1 MSLDDLL
8 LDYNDAGAS
17 DLMFDSILGNENAT
31 LESTEQISSRSLK
44 ILAKRKMLRV
54 AQQEKLKEIVTECP
68 LPGEQIH
75 VVSAN
80 KFDFWTWVPVMIDW
94 LGVTENLY
102 CSTWTANRQGVV
114 DLFKIWDDGKIVGR
128 VNFVTGLYFKR
139 RETSVYATLVE
150 GLLKRGGRYKA
161 FETHAK
167 VLLLKNEARNAWL
180 TVEGS
185 ANLTGN
191 PRLEQYVVTN
201 DQSLYEFHRDWF
213 EEALVFETKLPWG
226 GKIEKNESHTGRS
239 T

>member
-1 MSLDDLL
+1 MTDLDGLL
-8 LDYNDAGAS
+8 IDYGDGGAG
-17 DLMFDSILGNENAT
+17 DLMFDSILGGDEQG
-31 LESTEQISSRSLK
+31 LESTKNVSSRSIKLFLK
-44 ILAKRKMLRV
+44 RQMVRV

-68 LPGEQIH
+68 LPGEQVH
-75 VVSAN
+75 VVSAS

-114 DLFKIWDDGKIVGR
+114 DLLKIWDEKKITGR

-180 TVEGS
+180 TIGC
-185 ANLTGN
+185 
-191 PRLEQYVVTN
+191 
-201 DQSLYEFHRDWF
+201 
-213 EEALVFETKLPWG
+213 
-226 GKIEKNESHTGRS
+226 NE
-239 T
+239 

>member
-1 MSLDDLL
+1 MADLDNLL
-8 LDYNDAGAS
+8 QNFGNFDAGNLLFDNIS
-17 DLMFDSILGNENAT
+17 DVETT
-31 LESTEQISSRSLK
+31 LETAEQISSRSIKLFLK
-44 ILAKRKMLRV
+44 RQMVRV
-54 AQQEKLKEIVTECP
+54 AQQDALQEIVTECP
-68 LPGEQIH
+68 QPGEQIH

-114 DLFKIWDDGKIVGR
+114 DLLKIWDEKKITGT

-167 VLLLKNEARNAWL
+167 VLLLNNPNKNAWL
-180 TVEGS
+180 TIEGS

-191 PRLEQYVVTN
+191 PRLEQYVITN
-201 DQSLYEFHRDWF
+201 DRRLYEFHRDWF
-213 EEALVFETKLPWG
+213 EEAFTLETQLPWG
-226 GKIEKNESHTGRS
+226 RNHP
-239 T
+239 

>member
-8 LDYNDAGAS
+8 LDYDDAGAG
-17 DLMFDSILGNENAT
+17 DLMFDTLLGDETKT

-54 AQQEKLKEIVTECP
+54 KQQENFREVVKTFP
-68 LPGEQIH
+68 APGEQLH

-94 LGVTENLY
+94 IGVTENFY

-114 DLFKIWDDGKIVGR
+114 DLLRIWDEGKITGT

-167 VLLLKNEARNAWL
+167 VLLLKNETKNDWL

-191 PRLEQYVVTN
+191 PRLEQYVATN
-201 DQSLYEFHRDWF
+201 DRALYAFHRDWF
-213 EEALVFETKLPWG
+213 EEALVLETKLPWG
-226 GKIEKNESHTGRS
+226 GKNQ
-239 T
+239 